1 METITL
7 AVLGLNQGAKAAR
20 DAVASDRFDL
30 AAVAGFGP
38 QAEALAA
45 ELDVALYEDYRALLD
60 SVGLDAVVIALPN
73 GLHWPAVEAALAA
86 GVKNLLVEKPIA
98 DTEEDARKI
107 IDACDRAGAVLL
119 VGHQRR
125 SSATMLFLKKFIEDG
140 NLGDIV
146 GMQCSAQYAKPDSYY
161 DVDWHRTTGPLLIN
175 AIHDVDDMHYLTGMR
190 VKRVYAAARNSIR
203 GGQVEDSASIVFEF
217 AEGPTCTYF
226 LSDGTPGP
234 WGYDLAADEMHFINC
249 RPGENSLH
257 VCGTKGSFGLPNM
270 DFYHYDPAH
279 YGWTEPL
286 LKTHYEVGR
295 PDPATATLDHFAD
308 LACGIEAVPRCTG
321 EEGLATLKVVQA
333 MLRSAETKE
342 IVELD

>member
-20 DAVASDRFDL
+20 DAAASDRFDL

-38 QAEALAA
+38 QAE
-45 ELDVALYEDYRALLD
+45 
-60 SVGLDAVVIALPN
+60 
-73 GLHWPAVEAALAA
+73 ALAA

-217 AEGPTCTYF
+217 AEGPTATYF
-226 LSDGTPGP
+226 ISDGTPGP

-257 VCGTKGSFGLPNM
+257 FFGTKGSLGFPNM
-270 DFYHYDPAH
+270 DFYSYD
-279 YGWTEPL
+279 E
-286 LKTHYEVGR
+286 
-295 PDPATATLDHFAD
+295 DHFGWAEQLHKEHFELEENDPMTAELEHFVD
-308 LACGIEAVPRCTG
+308 LCQGRETKPRCTG
-321 EEGLATLKVVQA
+321 EDGLATLKVINA
-333 MLRSAETKE
+333 ILKSSDTKQ
-342 IVELD
+342 IVDVD